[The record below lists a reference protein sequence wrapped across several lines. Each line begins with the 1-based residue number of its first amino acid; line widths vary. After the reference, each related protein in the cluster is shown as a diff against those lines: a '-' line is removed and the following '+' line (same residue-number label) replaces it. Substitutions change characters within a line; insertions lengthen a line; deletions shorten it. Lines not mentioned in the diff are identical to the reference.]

1 MRPIFFESK
10 KMIKKIIL
18 EEQRMHMSLCNI
30 ESESASQRIFIL
42 LFAAVA
48 TVVYVPLIVYT
59 VFLNPLVP
67 VFMELVIAFPV
78 IFLIYTFYQC
88 VVRIYAMLLLMRD
101 E

>member
-1 MRPIFFESK
+1 
-10 KMIKKIIL
+10 MIKKIIL
-18 EEQRMHMSLCNI
+18 EEQRMHRSLSNI

-42 LFAAVA
+42 LFAAFA

-67 VFMELVIAFPV
+67 VFMKLVIAFPV